1 MLRARVAEA
10 RLAMLLLTRIPV
22 GYLRDPIPA
31 TGASAWGWPLAGAVA
46 MLPAG
51 LIYWALHA
59 AGFGPTVAALG
70 LIFATTLLTGA
81 MHEDG
86 LADVA
91 DGFGGG
97 ETKAKKLKVMKD
109 SRLGAFGMLAVVFS
123 VGIRAGVLGGLAGPG
138 DLELPTVVLVASRAA
153 LGNRAQQLREVDLLE
168 LGARHFRI
176 DAAGVRDLGHQPI
189 DPPHVMRRDLEQLR
203 AQGRVFHLAE
213 RLGRAAQAGERVLDL
228 MRHIGG
234 EMLDRIDP
242 LAQRGGH
249 VGNRACEHPD
259 LVAPLGQARH
269 FDLPVAPLPHAHR
282 GLHQFAQGP
291 HQIRHQGGALPPLGN
306 REVGRFPEGQF
317 NSIDVEVV

>member
-10 RLAMLLLTRIPV
+10 RLAKLLLTRIPV

-97 ETKAKKLKVMKD
+97 ETKAKKLKIMKD
-109 SRLGAFGMLAVVFS
+109 SRIGAFGVLAVVFS
-123 VGIRAGVLGGLAGPG
+123 VGIRAGILGGLPSPGMAALALIAAAVLSRGLLPAVMAVMDPARKSGLAFRAGTPDQESWVTALVLGGLLGFLFLGPG
-138 DLELPTVVLVASRAA
+138 GGLMALAMAIIAVAA
-153 LGNRAQQLREVDLLE
+153 LAW
-168 LGARHFRI
+168 
-176 DAAGVRDLGHQPI
+176 
-189 DPPHVMRRDLEQLR
+189 
-203 AQGRVFHLAE
+203 LAE
-213 RLGRAAQAGERVLDL
+213 RQVGGFTGDVLGAQQQAAEIAVL
-228 MRHIGG
+228 
-234 EMLDRIDP
+234 
-242 LAQRGGH
+242 A
-249 VGNRACEHPD
+249 A
-259 LVAPLGQARH
+259 AA
-269 FDLPVAPLPHAHR
+269 A
-282 GLHQFAQGP
+282 
-291 HQIRHQGGALPPLGN
+291 AL
-306 REVGRFPEGQF
+306 
-317 NSIDVEVV
+317 